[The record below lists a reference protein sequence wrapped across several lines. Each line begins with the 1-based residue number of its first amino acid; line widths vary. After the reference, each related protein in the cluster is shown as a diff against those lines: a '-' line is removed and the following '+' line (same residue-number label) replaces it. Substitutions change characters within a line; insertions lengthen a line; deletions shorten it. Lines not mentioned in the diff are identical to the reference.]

1 MHKLETI
8 LFGIA
13 LILFGIASSLIV
25 IITDWG
31 FFDLSAIFMP
41 FIGIAVAVIGLFD
54 KGVSRKA
61 TDENDAEEDI

>member
-13 LILFGIASSLIV
+13 LILFGIASALIV

-31 FFDLSAIFMP
+31 FFDLPAIFMP
-41 FIGIAVAVIGLFD
+41 FIGIAVALIGLFD
-54 KGVSRKA
+54 KGASRKP
-61 TDENDAEEDI
+61 TDENDAEQDV